1 MEVLEI
7 VNKIISLTVSVLL
20 VGNVIY
26 PLVAILFRKKYLT
39 CSERGKRR
47 YAVMICARNEEAV
60 IGNLIESIKL
70 QDYPSEL
77 VDIYVLADNCTD
89 NTAVEAR
96 KSGAEVFA
104 RNNKTKIGKG
114 YALNYLYA
122 KIILKKGDVYDGFFV
137 FDADN
142 LLSKDY
148 ITKMNRSFKGGMNVV
163 TGIRNSKNFGDNWIS
178 AGYAIGWIF
187 QTALLN
193 GGRSVLGIPCFVNGT
208 GFLIGAEVL
217 KQKGGWNYFT
227 LTEDCEFT
235 VDCALSGIEIGICA
249 DAEFYDE
256 QPTSFRVA
264 WTQRLRWMRGKYQ
277 AFGKY
282 WKASLKGIFSKK
294 TLVYMD
300 AFSNIFPAGFL
311 IFVSAVL
318 TVIQI
323 AASSAGVEAF
333 IISLVSILVKSY
345 LSMLILGLVSTA
357 LWWNRIHEKPLRKI
371 FLTLY
376 YPIHIALYIPITF
389 AAAFKSVE
397 WTPIKHNVTKSIRDI
412 SKEEKLPVA
421 EIYNEKVR

>member
-1 MEVLEI
+1 
-7 VNKIISLTVSVLL
+7 
-20 VGNVIY
+20 
-26 PLVAILFRKKYLT
+26 
-39 CSERGKRR
+39 
-47 YAVMICARNEEAV
+47 
-60 IGNLIESIKL
+60 
-70 QDYPSEL
+70 
-77 VDIYVLADNCTD
+77 
-89 NTAVEAR
+89 
-96 KSGAEVFA
+96 
-104 RNNKTKIGKG
+104 
-114 YALNYLYA
+114 
-122 KIILKKGDVYDGFFV
+122 
-137 FDADN
+137 
-142 LLSKDY
+142 
-148 ITKMNRSFKGGMNVV
+148 MNRSFKGGMNVV

-371 FLTLY
+371 FLTLF

-389 AAAFKSVE
+389 TAAFKSVE